1 MVSFETQ
8 ITEISLPTIKKH
20 IVKIVLKMRPQTQ
33 IKDKSHTEN
42 VDLMAYKSNKAFGNT
57 GKIFYYTFPNN
68 I

>member
-33 IKDKSHTEN
+33 IKDESHTDN
-42 VDLMAYKSNKAFGNT
+42 VDLMAYKEQQGLW
-57 GKIFYYTFPNN
+57 
-68 I
+68 